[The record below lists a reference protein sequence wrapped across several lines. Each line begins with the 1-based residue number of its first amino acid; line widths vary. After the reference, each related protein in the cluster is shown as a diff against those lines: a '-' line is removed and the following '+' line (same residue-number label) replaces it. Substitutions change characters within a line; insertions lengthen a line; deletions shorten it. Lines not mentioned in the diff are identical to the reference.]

1 MTSNPKKTR
10 EELSGAKRIVVKIG
24 TNCLTDEN
32 SKLDEK
38 SIEKLADDLANL
50 KENEKEV
57 ILVSSGAI
65 GAGVGRLSLQKMPDN
80 MESLQAASTVGQGA
94 LMRRYSENFEEYGL
108 HVAQILLT
116 QEDLTDPSRF
126 QNFKNTIRIL
136 FKWGVIP
143 IVNENDAVAVEEI
156 RMGDNDPLSA
166 FTASGAGADLLIML
180 TDVDGLHTGDPKKEK
195 SAKPI
200 RTVEKVTP
208 GIEKLTEKTSGSD
221 FGGMYTKV
229 QAAKIATGE
238 GIPVV
243 VADAREVNV
252 LKKILSGEEIG
263 TLFLAQK

>member
-1 MTSNPKKTR
+1 MTNTKKTR
-10 EELSGAKRIVVKIG
+10 KNLSSAKRVVVKIG
-24 TNCLTDEN
+24 TNCLTDED

-38 SIEKLADDLANL
+38 SIEKLTADIADL
-50 KENEKEV
+50 KEDGKEI

-65 GAGVGRLSLQKMPDN
+65 GAGLGRLSFQKTPDD
-80 MESLQAASTVGQGA
+80 MESLQAASTVGQGT
-94 LMRRYSENFEEYGL
+94 LMRKYSELFEKYEI

-116 QEDLTDPSRF
+116 QEDLTDPNRF
-126 QNFKNTIRIL
+126 QNFKNTIKTL

-166 FTASGAGADLLIML
+166 FTASGAGADLLVML
-180 TDVDGLHTGDPKKEK
+180 TDVDGLHTGDPKKEE

-200 RTVEKVTP
+200 RTVEEITP
-208 GIEKLTEKTSGSD
+208 ETENLTEKTSGRN
-221 FGGMYTKV
+221 FGGMYTKI
-229 QAAKIATGE
+229 QAAKIATSE

-243 VADAREVNV
+243 VADAGESGV
-252 LKKILSGEEIG
+252 LKKILSGKEIG

>member
-1 MTSNPKKTR
+1 MKNPQKNR
-10 EELSGAKRIVVKIG
+10 EKLSDVKRVVVKIG
-24 TNCLTDEN
+24 TNCLTDED

-38 SIEKLADDLANL
+38 SIEKLADDIADL
-50 KENEKEV
+50 KEDGREV

-65 GAGVGRLSLQKMPDN
+65 GAGLGRLSFQETPTDMK
-80 MESLQAASTVGQGA
+80 SLQAASTVGQGA
-94 LMRRYSENFEEYGL
+94 LMRRYNEHFEKYGL

-116 QEDLTDPSRF
+116 QEDLTDPNRF
-126 QNFKNTIRIL
+126 QNFKNTIRTL

-200 RTVEKVTP
+200 RIVEKITP
-208 GIEKLTEKTSGSD
+208 EIEELAESSSGSE

-243 VADAREVNV
+243 VADAKESNI
-252 LKKILSGEEIG
+252 LKRILSGKEIG
-263 TLFLAQK
+263 TLFLAQE